1 MSRYS
6 EEYKRKLVTADEA
19 VKCVEPGM
27 RVDYGFMTSKPVV
40 CDQALA
46 KRADEL
52 SGVEVSCAITLPP
65 VPEVVKRP
73 DVFAYHDLHFSKI
86 ARILQRDYNIC
97 YYTPI
102 MYHMAGEW
110 FRKNIAD
117 KQHVYIAQVC
127 PMDEHGY
134 FNFSL
139 TNSVSMANIEHVD
152 TVILEVNKN
161 LPVALGGQEE
171 AIHISQVDF
180 IVEAPDDQ
188 EVFVPP
194 AVEPTETDRE
204 IAKNIMKYLYDGCC
218 IQLGIGGMPNAVG
231 TMIADSDLKN
241 LGGHTEMLSD
251 AYVAMIESGRMNG
264 SKKSIDKY
272 RVPYTFSMGS
282 QKLYDFVHNNPALAS
297 CSAAYTN
304 DPRVIQQLDDFV
316 SINNAVQVDL
326 YSQVNGES
334 SGMHQISG
342 NGGMWDFVLGAQWSK
357 NGKSFICLSST
368 VKDKDGNLQSRIVPS
383 FDPCTI
389 VTIPRQQVDYIV
401 TEYGAAQVRAKSTWR
416 RAEML
421 IDIAHPDFRE
431 ELIKKAQ
438 EQKIWRPS
446 NKKDA

>member
-1 MSRYS
+1 MSRYD
-6 EEYKRKLVTADEA
+6 EEYKKKLVSAEEA
-19 VKCVEPGM
+19 VKCIQPGM
-27 RVDYGFMTSKPVV
+27 KVDYGFMTSKPVV

-46 KRADEL
+46 ARADEL
-52 SGVEVSCAITLPP
+52 SNIEVAGAITLPP

-86 ARILQRDYNIC
+86 ARVLQRDYSLC
-97 YYTPI
+97 HYTPI
-102 MYHMAGEW
+102 MYHMAADW
-110 FRKNIAD
+110 FRQGIAD
-117 KQHVYIAQVC
+117 KQDVYIAQVC
-127 PMDEHGY
+127 PMDKNGY
-134 FNFSL
+134 FNFSV
-139 TNSVSMANIEHVD
+139 TNSAAMANIENVEY
-152 TVILEVNKN
+152 VIVEVNKN
-161 LPVALGGQEE
+161 IPVALGGSEE
-171 AIHISQVDF
+171 GVHISKVDF

-188 EVFVPP
+188 EIFIPP
-194 AVEPTETDRE
+194 SIEPTEIDKQ
-204 IAKNIMKYLYDGCC
+204 IAQNIMGFLYDGCC

-231 TMIADSDLKN
+231 KLIAESDLRN

-251 AYVAMIESGRMNG
+251 AYVDMIESGRMNG
-264 SKKSIDKY
+264 SQKLIDKY
-272 RVPYTFSMGS
+272 RVPYTFAMGS
-282 QKLYDFVHNNPALAS
+282 QKLYDFINNNPAVAS
-297 CSAAYTN
+297 YPANYTN
-304 DPRVIQQLDDFV
+304 DPRLIQKLDNFI

-334 SGMHQISG
+334 SGINQISG

-357 NGKSFICLSST
+357 GGKSFICLAST
-368 VKDKDGNLQSRIVPS
+368 VKDQNGNIQSRIVPH
-383 FDPCTI
+383 FDPCSI

-431 ELIKKAQ
+431 ELIKKAE